1 MPHSFEV
8 AGAPSQQ
15 GSKKHVGRGRMV
27 ETAKGLP
34 AWRAAVVAAARL
46 SHGPHWETL
55 DGPLKVELTVYL
67 ARPKST
73 RFKDYPA
80 GPADL
85 DKMQRAI
92 GDALTIAGTIKDDAR
107 IVTWHASKRWA
118 VGCEPGAHIT
128 ITEIRAT

>member
-1 MPHSFEV
+1 MPHTFQV
-8 AGAPSQQ
+8 TGAPSQQ
-15 GSKKHVGRGRMV
+15 GSKKHVGNGRMV

-34 AWRAAVVAAARL
+34 AWRAAVIAAARD

-67 ARPKST
+67 ARPKTT

-85 DKMQRAI
+85 DKQMRAI

-118 VGCEPGAHIT
+118 IGCEPGAHIT
-128 ITEIRAT
+128 ITEISN